1 MELIKYPRLKKYFI
15 FIITDIRAIINIA
28 IQNDIIH
35 IYKISLIISLAFS
48 IRIFSYYEI
57 INFN

>member
-1 MELIKYPRLKKYFI
+1 M
-15 FIITDIRAIINIA
+15 DIRAIINIA
-28 IQNDIIH
+28 IQNDIID